1 MISDVVTFKRA
12 KVKYQWPTNGKSLMD
27 QPKAENKSDLPG

>member
-12 KVKYQWPTNGKSLMD
+12 RVKYQWPTNGKSSMD
-27 QPKAENKSDLPG
+27 QPKAENKSGLPG